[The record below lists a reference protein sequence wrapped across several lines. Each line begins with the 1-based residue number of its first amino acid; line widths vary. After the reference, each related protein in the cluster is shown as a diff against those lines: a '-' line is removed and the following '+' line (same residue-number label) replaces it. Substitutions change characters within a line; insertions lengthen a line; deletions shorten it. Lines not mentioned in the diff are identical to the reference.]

1 MWYYNIR
8 KKQENKVQEKRKNM
22 RESFRRK
29 VVAHGIY
36 DTKKYRWI
44 YDYKT
49 NTIIRIPIEYLGTTR
64 ALSDWEIVESEVL

>member
-1 MWYYNIR
+1 
-8 KKQENKVQEKRKNM
+8 M

-29 VVAHGIY
+29 VVVHGIY

-44 YDYKT
+44 YDWKT
-49 NTIIRIPIEYLGTTR
+49 NAIVRIPIEYLGTTR

>member
-1 MWYYNIR
+1 
-8 KKQENKVQEKRKNM
+8 M
-22 RESFRRK
+22 RESFIRK

-44 YDYKT
+44 YDCGT
-49 NTIIRIPIEYLGTTR
+49 NSIIRIPIEYLDTTR